1 MATGD
6 ARRPTV
12 DALAAIV
19 AAAFNLRIAVVA
31 VGTLLDQ
38 IRADTRMGAILA
50 GALGAIPFLCM
61 GLFAQVGVPLVLR
74 FGVRR
79 LIAAS
84 LTLIVAATLA
94 RAAMPTAALI
104 VMATIPVGIGIALIG
119 LALPA
124 VIKRSFATRMGAATG
139 AYVAA
144 QSIGAAAT
152 ALTMVPL
159 AGALHGWRP
168 AFAFSVL
175 PTVLALPLWLLL
187 QRRDRFEAISVAARS
202 MPHGGRRA
210 GLPSR
215 RGWLLAAVFGLQSMC
230 YAAVINWVAEIYV
243 RAGWSAGAAALA
255 PAAVSLLNVPAAL
268 VIPALSDG
276 RERGTWLLGA
286 ALAMGT
292 GLLGLAFAPTLAPW
306 LWLIVFSLG
315 SGALFPLV
323 LTLPLDLGETEG
335 AVTELTSWML
345 GFGYILSAT
354 GPLVVGGLYDL
365 TGAFVLP
372 MASLAVLGTF
382 SGVLAMAPGL
392 RRRQAAPP
400 PASAEVPVARL

>member
-1 MATGD
+1 M
-6 ARRPTV
+6 
-12 DALAAIV
+12 
-19 AAAFNLRIAVVA
+19 
-31 VGTLLDQ
+31 
-38 IRADTRMGAILA
+38 
-50 GALGAIPFLCM
+50 
-61 GLFAQVGVPLVLR
+61 
-74 FGVRR
+74 
-79 LIAAS
+79 
-84 LTLIVAATLA
+84 
-94 RAAMPTAALI
+94 
-104 VMATIPVGIGIALIG
+104 
-119 LALPA
+119 
-124 VIKRSFATRMGAATG
+124 
-139 AYVAA
+139 
-144 QSIGAAAT
+144 
-152 ALTMVPL
+152 
-159 AGALHGWRP
+159 
-168 AFAFSVL
+168 
-175 PTVLALPLWLLL
+175 
-187 QRRDRFEAISVAARS
+187 
-202 MPHGGRRA
+202 
-210 GLPSR
+210 
-215 RGWLLAAVFGLQSMC
+215 FGLQSMC

-372 MASLAVLGTF
+372 MASLAVLGC
-382 SGVLAMAPGL
+382 SPASSRWHPDCAGARPL
-392 RRRQAAPP
+392 RRRRRPTCRSPGSSPP
-400 PASAEVPVARL
+400 PWSPVNSRRCSAGEQPPVLHAEGIWKLQVQLPSQIDRYLLRELGLDHAPVLPEHVQ